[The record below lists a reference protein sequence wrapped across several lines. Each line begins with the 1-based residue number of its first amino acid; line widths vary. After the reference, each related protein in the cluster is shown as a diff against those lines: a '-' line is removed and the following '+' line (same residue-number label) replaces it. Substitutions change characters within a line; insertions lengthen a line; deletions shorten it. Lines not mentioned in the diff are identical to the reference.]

1 LPGPLLP
8 AGSCRPRLLGGG
20 SCLPAGRVRD
30 RELTIGDNDTPR
42 RVGSCS
48 LCAIPVRSSRLSP
61 HGSASGAW
69 FSERQTMCIS
79 QPTRTVH
86 ESAAPSRQGYRAARQ
101 HPSRYV
107 IGTGLAPR
115 RAVPPFGT
123 PSRSS
128 LAVHASPRIGHSA
141 PGIWDLESLIED
153 LAHGQEGRVGA
164 HPAGPLASGWRW
176 RWLPRRAPGRS
187 LLCEV
192 PGQRTGAG
200 DHPQRRRRREPP
212 CRACTTRPRR
222 PPIRTLLATP
232 APRAMVRN

>member
-1 LPGPLLP
+1 VLIPRIVAPLQCWTL
-8 AGSCRPRLLGGG
+8 GSATVGGG
-20 SCLPAGRVRD
+20 DCPGR
-30 RELTIGDNDTPR
+30 
-42 RVGSCS
+42 
-48 LCAIPVRSSRLSP
+48 
-61 HGSASGAW
+61 
-69 FSERQTMCIS
+69 
-79 QPTRTVH
+79 TRA
-86 ESAAPSRQGYRAARQ
+86 E
-101 HPSRYV
+101 
-107 IGTGLAPR
+107 
-115 RAVPPFGT
+115 PPFGT

-232 APRAMVRN
+232 APRRWSGTDIKTGWTVRSERRWPPGCVGVQPQAFGCGSPEA